1 HGNNRPGHRVP
12 RLPGT
17 PPPTPAT
24 STVRARPLPLGSLHV
39 HGNTVFP
46 VRTARDSS
54 AAVPMQCTTKQRTPA
69 PIAGLVPV
77 FGWPPPE
84 AVCDDGYSRS
94 TRSPAVVGE
103 EITRNSTSAS
113 DSLTKLVNPSFCMTA
128 WVSLRSTHP
137 TRWDG
142 NAFQPPLF

>member
-1 HGNNRPGHRVP
+1 
-12 RLPGT
+12 
-17 PPPTPAT
+17 PPTPAT

-39 HGNTVFP
+39 HGNTVSP
-46 VRTARDSS
+46 VGTARDSS
-54 AAVPMQCTTKQRTPA
+54 AAVPMQCTTKQRAPA

-77 FGWPPPE
+77 FGRPPPE

-113 DSLTKLVNPSFCMTA
+113 DSLTKRCGVPGGTCSPWWGPKVTLPSSNSIVA
-128 WVSLRSTHP
+128 VPDST
-137 TRWDG
+137 
-142 NAFQPPLF
+142 